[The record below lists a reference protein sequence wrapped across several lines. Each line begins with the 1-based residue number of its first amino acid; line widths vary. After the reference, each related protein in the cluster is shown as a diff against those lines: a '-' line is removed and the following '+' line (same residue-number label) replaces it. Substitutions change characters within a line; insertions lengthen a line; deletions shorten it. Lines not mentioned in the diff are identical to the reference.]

1 MKDKFWTIIKVNGV
15 TELHKDDED
24 KLITYTSERDAIIAA
39 EEIVSAWQGTVC
51 AIVVEGKSFYKYM
64 PFVEKTL
71 LTVVEA
77 DVARSAKIS
86 VETQA

>member
-15 TELHKDDED
+15 TELHKDAQGT
-24 KLITYTSERDAIIAA
+24 LVTFLSERDAETEAQTIANEA
-39 EEIVSAWQGTVC
+39 MGKICTIVA
-51 AIVVEGKSFYKYM
+51 EGKTHHKWE
-64 PFVEKTL
+64 PFVKKTI

-86 VETQA
+86 VETQE